1 MRCGTLLLV
10 MCVVTEKIFKEESVP
25 LWVELVAIAVVLP
38 LTIVRDYLALA
49 IRVEQR

>member
-1 MRCGTLLLV
+1 MRCRTLLLV
-10 MCVVTEKIFKEESVP
+10 ICVVTGKIVKEERVP

-38 LTIVRDYLALA
+38 LTIVRYYLALA